1 MKPRTLLSLCAAMI
15 ALGGMAHADVMTTDA
30 DFAYIMDA
38 DTGTTLYSK
47 NGETPM
53 VPASMTKLMTVHIVL
68 ERIRDGR
75 LSLDDEF
82 TVSENAW
89 RKGGSSSGGSTMF
102 LEPRSKVRIEDL
114 LRGVI
119 IQSGNDACITIAEG
133 ISGSEEAFADLMTQ
147 RAHELGLATASFKNS
162 TGLYVEDHVISAMD
176 LARLARMTINDF
188 PEFYSLYSETDFTW
202 NGIKQPN
209 RNPLLGEVE
218 GADGLK
224 TGHLDIS
231 GYGLVGSAVRDGERR
246 IIVLNGLNSIS
257 ERASEAQRVMR
268 AAFVDFRTFTFADA
282 GAVVGQADVWMGE
295 QDKVDLTVDE
305 TLTGIVHLD
314 SARQVRI
321 FVEYKGPL
329 HAPVAAGQVVGDL
342 VVEAPGLDTI
352 RVPLKAKDAV
362 AKKGLVARA
371 LVGLGLGG

>member
-15 ALGGMAHADVMTTDA
+15 ALGGMAHADVMTTEA

-188 PEFYSLYSETDFTW
+188 PEFYSLYSETDFT
-202 NGIKQPN
+202 
-209 RNPLLGEVE
+209 
-218 GADGLK
+218 
-224 TGHLDIS
+224 
-231 GYGLVGSAVRDGERR
+231 
-246 IIVLNGLNSIS
+246 
-257 ERASEAQRVMR
+257 
-268 AAFVDFRTFTFADA
+268 
-282 GAVVGQADVWMGE
+282 
-295 QDKVDLTVDE
+295 
-305 TLTGIVHLD
+305 
-314 SARQVRI
+314 
-321 FVEYKGPL
+321 
-329 HAPVAAGQVVGDL
+329 
-342 VVEAPGLDTI
+342 
-352 RVPLKAKDAV
+352 
-362 AKKGLVARA
+362 
-371 LVGLGLGG
+371 